1 MLVSTKSSF
10 GTAAT
15 TTALLTVLLLGL
27 EVQQG
32 TDAAFFGRRRSIA
45 ATPYGGGGGGY
56 YVGSERTS
64 TRVYSHW
71 LDSRGGGADD
81 AAAAEESQAQGLTKA
96 EEKDDEEPQVLYLPG
111 LLEVELSHSDH
122 VRNVHHRVRRR
133 WVQTNTSHEFV
144 AVVVAKPSTCV
155 RPGYEPIAHY
165 CHVLCRCL
173 FLFFFSSRQP
183 TALSDSTV
191 VLSSSKAKEL
201 GVRDGD
207 VVAIVGRRRNASYGR
222 VHVATKSTKKKA
234 SNAAFCTLSEN
245 LAKNLRLRKGDKA
258 KVVPLGGGGKNYD
271 DGSIDNVGTRSG
283 DLVLIEAETV
293 PTVTSVTM
301 SPIEDS
307 LTSLVA
313 LEGGDSIPDEEI
325 ETRFVL
331 PYLETEKGGLLK
343 RGQIVRLVDESGRKL
358 EFLVAHM
365 QLTGAV
371 AEEAAGEVTK
381 IDSDEGDE
389 EEDPAM
395 AGEVNEETVAIIG
408 STVPRPTVG
417 LGYDSVGG
425 LDKAI
430 QLMRELVELP
440 LRFPELWTTAGV
452 PTPKGVLLHGPPGSG
467 KTLIANALVEETGAH
482 VVIINGPEIMARKG
496 GESEGNLRKAFQE
509 AIEKAPSIIFMDEL
523 DSIAPKRD
531 QAQGETEKR
540 VVSQLLMLMDSL
552 KPSSNVMVIGATNR
566 PNVIE
571 SALRRP
577 GRFDRELEIV
587 VPDEEGRLEILNIK
601 TKDMQ
606 LGPDVD
612 LYQIA
617 RDTHGYVGADL
628 QQLTLE
634 AGLQCIRSNLMNLDV
649 DNEDP
654 IPDETLDVLRVTN
667 DHFNHALSVCDPST
681 LRDNKVEVPD
691 VKWEDIGGLEETKR
705 ELQEMVRYPI
715 EHRHLF
721 ERFGMQASRGVL
733 FYGPPG
739 CGKTLMAKAI
749 ANECGANFISV
760 KGPELLNMWF
770 GGSEANVRNLFDKAR
785 SASPCILFFD
795 EMDSIARARGS
806 GGSGSSDTSDRV
818 INQILSEID
827 GMGSGKTLFIIGA
840 TNRPDILDPG
850 IMRPG
855 RLDQLIYIPL
865 PDMESRVS
873 IFKANLR
880 KSPVADDVSIQTLAD
895 ATDGFSGADITEICQ
910 RAAKNA
916 IRDSITAGIE
926 RQKRVEAGELTQ
938 EEADA
943 LPDPVPFITRAHFE
957 ASMGKARRSVGPEI
971 IKQYDDFSAKI
982 KSEWGKSGSG
992 DDENSYD
999 IDEAAAA
1006 QAIEDV
1012 AVEA

>member
-1 MLVSTKSSF
+1 M
-10 GTAAT
+10 
-15 TTALLTVLLLGL
+15 
-27 EVQQG
+27 
-32 TDAAFFGRRRSIA
+32 
-45 ATPYGGGGGGY
+45 
-56 YVGSERTS
+56 
-64 TRVYSHW
+64 
-71 LDSRGGGADD
+71 
-81 AAAAEESQAQGLTKA
+81 
-96 EEKDDEEPQVLYLPG
+96 
-111 LLEVELSHSDH
+111 
-122 VRNVHHRVRRR
+122 
-133 WVQTNTSHEFV
+133 
-144 AVVVAKPSTCV
+144 
-155 RPGYEPIAHY
+155 
-165 CHVLCRCL
+165 RC
-173 FLFFFSSRQP
+173 SQP
-183 TALSDSTV
+183 TAVSDSTI
-191 VLSSSKAKEL
+191 LLTPSKAKEL
-201 GVRDGD
+201 GVSKGQ
-207 VVAIVGRRRNASYGR
+207 VVAVVGKRRK
-222 VHVATKSTKKKA
+222 ATYARIHIQKTKKSSAA
-234 SNAAFCTLSEN
+234 STCTLSEN
-245 LAKNLRLRKGDKA
+245 LAKNLRLRKGDKV
-258 KVVPLGGGGKNYD
+258 KVVLLGSSEDVSTGE
-271 DGSIDNVGTRSG
+271 NVATHSG
-283 DLVLIEAETV
+283 DMILLETKTAPV
-293 PTVTSVTM
+293 AVSVTL

-307 LTSLVA
+307 LNSLQA
-313 LEGGDSIPDEEI
+313 LETGGDTIPDEELM
-325 ETRFVL
+325 ERFVS
-331 PYLETEKGGLLK
+331 PYLEESGGLLK
-343 RGQIVRLVDESGRKL
+343 SGQVLLLTDDNGRKL
-358 EFLVAHM
+358 EFLVSGMELDGSSKIPADTTEDDM
-365 QLTGAV
+365 DGVETDVKDESV
-371 AEEAAGEVTK
+371 AEEAMENAAAVAGEMSK
-381 IDSDEGDE
+381 
-389 EEDPAM
+389 
-395 AGEVNEETVAIIG
+395 ETAAVIGGSVSRPIIG
-408 STVPRPTVG
+408 A
-417 LGYDSVGG
+417 GYDSVGG
-425 LDKAI
+425 LEKAI

-496 GESEGNLRKAFQE
+496 GESEANLRQAFQE
-509 AIEKAPSIIFMDEL
+509 AQEKAPSIIFMDEL

-540 VVSQLLMLMDSL
+540 VVSQLLTLMDSL

-587 VPDEEGRLEILNIK
+587 VPDEEGRLEILKIK

-606 LGPDVD
+606 LGTDVD
-612 LYQIA
+612 LFQIA

-634 AGLQCIRSNLMNLDV
+634 AALQCIRSNIGNLNV
-649 DNEDP
+649 DSDEP
-654 IPDETLDVLRVTN
+654 IPDETLEILRVTN

-691 VKWEDIGGLEETKR
+691 VKWEDIGGLEDTKR

-785 SASPCILFFD
+785 AASPCILFFD
-795 EMDSIARARGS
+795 EMDSIARSRGS
-806 GGSGSSDTSDRV
+806 GAGGGSSDTSDRV

-865 PDMESRVS
+865 PDRESRIS

-880 KSPVADDVSIQTLAD
+880 KSPVADDVSIDDLAD
-895 ATDGFSGADITEICQ
+895 ATEGFSGADITEICQ

-926 RQKRVEAGELTQ
+926 RQKRVDAGEMTQ
-938 EEADA
+938 EEADI
-943 LPDPVPFITRAHFE
+943 LPDPVPHITKSHFE
-957 ASMGKARRSVGPEI
+957 ASMSKARRSVGPEI
-971 IKQYDDFSAKI
+971 IQQYDEFSAKI
-982 KSEWGKSGSG
+982 KQDWGSKDGDGS
-992 DDENSYD
+992 DKENTYD
-999 IDEAAAA
+999 IDAAAA
-1006 QAIEDV
+1006 DQAKEDALLDADDEEAGQSPV
-1012 AVEA
+1012 AATVED